1 MTIKRLHL
9 IRTTVLCTILFLLAS
24 MSFMPATMT
33 PLLAQTPAQSVVQDH
48 VPDAISVTTI
58 DNALSITWPNPA
70 LVSASA
76 VDLLQRLP
84 IMRFQGYLLPMQLL
98 TVEVEEGQA
107 LDLQLIGVRTQ
118 SWQGTVEPAAPLAPL
133 AVEWQAL
140 ADPTAV
146 VETVALPQ
154 APLFV
159 LRQGR
164 LHGKQIAVLAVSPL
178 YAEAGVTKVAT
189 DFTARAARTRLVDS
203 QLLRTGEVSA
213 HTWPNSRDNRALAPV
228 NPDALRNAL
237 KVLVS
242 EAGMQQLTGA
252 ALAAAGFDL
261 NRIDPA
267 RLQLRHNGAEVALQ
281 IDGVVGGKLT
291 TAATLRFYTAQVGDR
306 WNVQET
312 YWLTE
317 GDSAGLR
324 MSRRSVAQGAAPL
337 RTTAF
342 EQGIWEDPLLYDSRY
357 EGIDGDHWFHR
368 NLLASQANAAAVDEP
383 SRAAAAL
390 VAPVAPAGVAATL
403 TPRLPRVADTGV
415 YTVAVTTNLRGEHAL
430 RVQIGNDQQDVTW
443 SSVAANELVRNWQH
457 VVTSTAQ
464 SNLLDISLLST
475 PPATDKDATILLD
488 KVAWQV
494 PVQLNFGGNGAQF
507 VGVAGQWRYQWLN
520 LPSGYTFYD
529 VTNGATP
536 ALLSGAD
543 ANGFQDGPAPRTYL
557 IAGPGT
563 LHTPTVVAHTPLTV
577 TGVSG
582 ADAIY
587 IGPAQFLTELGALLQ
602 LRRDQGYSV
611 VTVDVQAIYDGW
623 NFGQVSPEAIRSFL
637 RYAAANWQPAP
648 RAVTLVGDGTVD
660 PHNYEKK
667 GNVNFIP
674 PYLAKVDLW
683 LIEAACEPCYAQLDG
698 DHPVTGDD
706 PEGHFFAADL
716 WIGRLPVKSSGEL
729 AGLVNKIVSYE
740 RATSLEGWQN
750 INVFVADN
758 YIKSLDGSGQPV
770 KDLAGDFAKIS
781 DGIVALAPSGVR
793 TPRIYYDPY
802 PQLSDPSGTQ
812 RWRITDAA
820 QARNDVIAQLSA
832 GAGLVTYNG
841 HSHHWQWAI
850 TDERPNADPNWLLGL
865 YDTDLLSNKNR
876 YFVGLSM
883 TCLTSQFQKP
893 AFSGTVL
900 DERLILNASGGAVAL
915 WGPAG
920 LSVAFGHDLLQRGFY
935 DALWS
940 APPLTAK
947 MGALIEAGSIALLT
961 EGSCCQDT
969 LKTFLLLGDP
979 LTTVRVYPSA
989 IPELYLPLIRR

>member
-1 MTIKRLHL
+1 MAKKRLQR
-9 IRTTVLCTILFLLAS
+9 IRIVILCTSLLLLAA
-24 MSFMPATMT
+24 MSFMPATT
-33 PLLAQTPAQSVVQDH
+33 TLLLAQTTAQPVVQDQLS
-48 VPDAISVTTI
+48 DAIALTPI
-58 DNALSITWPNPA
+58 NHDLSITWPNPA

-76 VDLLQRLP
+76 VDLLQQLP
-84 IMRFQGYLLPMQLL
+84 TMRYQGYLLPMQLF
-98 TVEVEEGQA
+98 TVEVEEGQP
-107 LDLQLIGVRTQ
+107 LDLQLTNVRTQ
-118 SWQGTVEPAAPLAPL
+118 PWQAPVEPAAPLAPL

-178 YAEAGVTKVAT
+178 YAEAGVTKVAVG
-189 DFTARAARTRLVDS
+189 FSARAAHTRLVDNPTLYTAAATARLGD
-203 QLLRTGEVSA
+203 QA
-213 HTWPNSRDNRALAPV
+213 RANNALGPV
-228 NPDALRNAL
+228 NPDALRNAF

-261 NRIDPA
+261 NGIDPT

-281 IDGVVGGKLT
+281 IDGVAGGKLT
-291 TAATLRFYTAQVGDR
+291 ATSTLRFYTAQVGDR
-306 WNVQET
+306 WNTQET
-312 YWLTE
+312 YWLTQ

-324 MSRRSVAQGAAPL
+324 MSTRAVAQGAAPP
-337 RTTAF
+337 RSTAF
-342 EQGIWEDPLLYDSRY
+342 EQGLWEDPLLYDSRY
-357 EGIDGDHWFHR
+357 EGSDGDHWFHS
-368 NLLASQANAAAVDEP
+368 NLLTSQSSAAAV
-383 SRAAAAL
+383 AT
-390 VAPVAPAGVAATL
+390 PANAAATL
-403 TPRLPRVADTGV
+403 TPRLPRVTDTGI
-415 YTVAVTTNLRGEHAL
+415 YTVAVTTNIRGNHAM
-430 RVQIGNDQQDVTW
+430 RVQIGSDHQDVIW

-457 VVTSTAQ
+457 VITSTAQ

-475 PPATDKDATILLD
+475 PPTTDKEATILLD
-488 KVAWQV
+488 KVAYHV
-494 PVQLNFGGNGAQF
+494 PVLLDFGGGGAQF
-507 VGVAGQWRYQWLN
+507 VGVADTWRYQWSN
-520 LPSGYTFYD
+520 LPSGYTLYD
-529 VTNGATP
+529 VTSGATP
-536 ALLSGAD
+536 VILGGAD
-543 ANGFQDGPAPRTYL
+543 ASGFQDGPTPRTYL
-557 IAGPGT
+557 VTGPGT
-563 LHTPTVVAHTPLTV
+563 LLIPTVVAHTPLTI

-582 ADAIY
+582 ADALY
-587 IGPAQFLTELGALLQ
+587 IGPAAFLPELGALIQ

-611 VTVDVQAIYDGW
+611 VTVDVQALYDGW
-623 NFGQVSPEAIRSFL
+623 NFGQVSPEAIRAFL

-674 PYLAKVDLW
+674 PYLAKVDPW

-698 DHPVTGDD
+698 DNPVTGDD

-716 WIGRLPVKSSGEL
+716 WIGRLPVKSNGDL
-729 AGLVNKIVSYE
+729 TGLVNKIVSYE
-740 RATSLEGWQN
+740 RTTTLAGWQN

-758 YIKSLDGSGQPV
+758 YIKSVDTSGQPV

-781 DGIVALAPSGVR
+781 EGIVAIAPAGVR
-793 TPRIYYDPY
+793 TSRVYYDPY
-802 PQLSDPSGTQ
+802 PQFSDPSGAQ
-812 RWRITDAA
+812 SWRIPNAV
-820 QARNDVIAQLSA
+820 QAHSDVIARLSA

-850 TDERPNADPNWLLGL
+850 TDESPSADPNSLLGL
-865 YDTDLLSNKNR
+865 YDTDLLTNKNR
-876 YFVGLSM
+876 YFIGLSM

-900 DERLILNASGGAVAL
+900 DERLLLNTNGGAVAQ

-920 LSVAFGHDLLQRGFY
+920 LSVAYGHDLLQRGFY
-935 DALWS
+935 EALWS

-947 MGALIEAGSIALLT
+947 MGALIEAGNVALLT
-961 EGSCCQDT
+961 EGACCQDT

-979 LTTVRVYPSA
+979 LTTVRVYPGA
-989 IPELYLPLIRR
+989 IPELYLPLIRK

>member
-1 MTIKRLHL
+1 MTKKRLQR
-9 IRTTVLCTILFLLAS
+9 IRIVILCTILLLLAA
-24 MSFMPATMT
+24 MSFMPATTT
-33 PLLAQTPAQSVVQDH
+33 PLLAQTTAQPVVQDH
-48 VPDAISVTTI
+48 VSDAIAVTTI
-58 DNALSITWPNPA
+58 NHDLSITWPNPA

-76 VDLLQRLP
+76 VDLVQQLP
-84 IMRFQGYLLPMQLL
+84 TMRYQGYLLPIQLL
-98 TVEVEEGQA
+98 TVEVEEGQT
-107 LDLQLIGVRTQ
+107 LDLQLTDVRTQ
-118 SWQGTVEPAAPLAPL
+118 PWSERVEPAAPLAPL

-178 YAEAGVTKVAT
+178 YAEAGVTKVAVG
-189 DFTARAARTRLVDS
+189 FSARAAGARLVDT
-203 QLLRTGEVSA
+203 QTLRTTAAAARLGNN
-213 HTWPNSRDNRALAPV
+213 TRTNDTLAPV
-228 NPDALRNAL
+228 NPDALRNAF

-261 NRIDPA
+261 NGVDPT
-267 RLQLRHNGAEVALQ
+267 RLQLRHHGAEIALQ
-281 IDGVVGGKLT
+281 IDGVAGGKLT
-291 TAATLRFYTAQVGDR
+291 ASSTLRFYTAQVGDR

-312 YWLTE
+312 YWLTQ

-324 MSRRSVAQGAAPL
+324 MSTRSVAQGAAPQ
-337 RTTAF
+337 RSTAF
-342 EQGIWEDPLLYDSRY
+342 EQGLWEDPLLYDSRY
-357 EGIDGDHWFHR
+357 EGSDGDHWFHR
-368 NLLASQANAAAVDEP
+368 NLLTSQSSAAAV
-383 SRAAAAL
+383 A
-390 VAPVAPAGVAATL
+390 APANAAATL
-403 TPRLPRVADTGV
+403 TPRLPRVTDTGI
-415 YTVAVTTNLRGEHAL
+415 YTVAVTTNIRGNHAM
-430 RVQIGNDQQDVTW
+430 RVQIGSDHQDVTW
-443 SSVAANELVRNWQH
+443 SSVAANEFVRNWQH
-457 VVTSTAQ
+457 VITSTAE

-475 PPATDKDATILLD
+475 PPTTDKDATILLD
-488 KVAWQV
+488 KVAYHV
-494 PVQLNFGGNGAQF
+494 PVLLDFGGSGAQF
-507 VGVAGQWRYQWLN
+507 VGLADTWRYQWSN
-520 LPSGYTFYD
+520 LPSGYTLYD
-529 VTNGATP
+529 VTSGATP
-536 ALLSGAD
+536 VILSGAD
-543 ANGFQDGPAPRTYL
+543 ASGFQDGPTPRTYL
-557 IAGPGT
+557 VTGPGT
-563 LHTPTVVAHTPLTV
+563 LLIPTVVAHTPITI

-587 IGPAQFLTELGALLQ
+587 IGPAAFLTELGPLVQ

-611 VTVDVQAIYDGW
+611 VTVDVQALYDGW
-623 NFGQVSPEAIRSFL
+623 NFGQVSPEAIRAFL

-660 PHNYEKK
+660 PHNYDKK
-667 GNVNFIP
+667 NNVNFIP
-674 PYLAKVDLW
+674 PYLAKVDPW
-683 LIEAACEPCYAQLDG
+683 LIETACEPCYAQLDG
-698 DHPVTGDD
+698 DNPVTGDD

-716 WIGRLPVKSSGEL
+716 WIGRLPVKSSGDL
-729 AGLVNKIVSYE
+729 TGLVNKIVSYE

-750 INVFVADN
+750 TNVFVADN
-758 YIKSLDGSGQPV
+758 YIKSVDTSGQPV

-781 DGIVALAPSGVR
+781 EGIVALAPAGVR

-802 PQLSDPSGTQ
+802 PQFADPSGAQ
-812 RWRITDAA
+812 SWRIPSAV
-820 QARNDVIAQLSA
+820 QAHTDVIARLSA

-850 TDERPNADPNWLLGL
+850 TDESANADPNALLGL
-865 YDTDLLSNKNR
+865 YDTDLLTNKNR
-876 YFVGLSM
+876 YFIGLSM

-900 DERLILNASGGAVAL
+900 DERLLLNANGGAVAQ

-920 LSVAFGHDLLQRGFY
+920 LSVAYGHDLLQRGFY
-935 DALWS
+935 EALWS

-947 MGALIEAGSIALLT
+947 MGALIEAGGIALLT
-961 EGSCCQDT
+961 EGACCQDT

-979 LTTVRVYPSA
+979 LTTVRVYPGA